1 MTKLVSVRDSG
12 PVLGQRIAS
21 AVVKAGL
28 NSIPLAALA
37 WDVAAACLEFFND
50 RSAEDFIDELGDKVS
65 ALENHSGTL
74 SPPAQAAAHEA
85 LQRLMHE
92 DSEYY
97 ARELANAVIAIETS
111 DEDPRILR
119 QVAVA
124 LTTMNSRLRVY
135 LGVIYRWQN
144 QRLEPTEREIVAKA
158 EPTPAGTFGDS
169 ETYDILRVL
178 EHLLDAHYPSAS
190 IESDL
195 AALQAAG
202 LARLPGVRLIAAKTD
217 EPWINTPVTLTPLG
231 EIVLRA
237 FTEDP
242 AAIPPFSDLCAGNP

>member
-50 RSAEDFIDELGDKVS
+50 KSAENFINELGEQVS

-92 DSEYY
+92 DNEHYS
-97 ARELANAVIAIETS
+97 RELANAVIAIDTS

-124 LTTMNSRLRVY
+124 LAAMNSRLRVY
-135 LGVIYRWQN
+135 LSVIYRWQN
-144 QRLEPTEREIVAKA
+144 KQLAESERKIAADA
-158 EPTPAGTFGDS
+158 EPISAGTFGEG

-178 EHLLDAHYPSAS
+178 EHLMLRHYPSAS

-195 AALQAAG
+195 AALGAAG
-202 LARLPGVRLIAAKTD
+202 LVRLPSVRLLSAKTD
-217 EPWINTPVTLTPLG
+217 EPWVQTPVTLTPLG
-231 EIVLRA
+231 ETVLSA
-237 FTEDP
+237 LTNDP
-242 AAIPPFSDLCAGNP
+242 AAIPPYSDLAVGEL